1 MKKFTLFAAA
11 LALAAGS
18 AYAADKD
25 KTAKTDKNVV
35 EKQQEKGGA
44 LNNESSFR
52 VMDKNNDG
60 YLSKAE
66 AAGNKDLAKRF
77 GEADDNKDGKLSR
90 MEYLKIMAKIDTNTV
105 ANKVSKSTDG
115 KPDDKAAAGGTK
127 QK

>member
-44 LNNESSFR
+44 LNNEGSFR

-66 AAGNKDLAKRF
+66 AAGNPDLAKRF
-77 GEADDNKDGKLSR
+77 AEADSNKDSKLSR

-115 KPDDKAAAGGTK
+115 KPDNKAAAGGTK

>member
-11 LALAAGS
+11 IALAAGS

-25 KTAKTDKNVV
+25 KTAKSDKGVV
-35 EKQQEKGGA
+35 AKQQEKGGA
-44 LNNESSFR
+44 LNNDTSFR

-66 AAGNKDLAKRF
+66 AAGNPDLAKRF
-77 GEADDNKDGKLSR
+77 KEADGDHDGKLSR
-90 MEYLKIMAKIDTNTV
+90 MEYLKIMAKIDTHSV

-115 KPDDKAAAGGTK
+115 KDSKSASGGTK

>member
-1 MKKFTLFAAA
+1 MKKLTLIAAA

-25 KTAKTDKNVV
+25 KTAKNDKNVV

-44 LNNESSFR
+44 LNNDTSFR

-66 AAGNKDLAKRF
+66 AAGNTDLAKRF
-77 GEADDNKDGKLSR
+77 AEADGNKDGKLSR
-90 MEYLKIMAKIDTNTV
+90 MEYLKIMAKIDTHTA

-115 KPDDKAAAGGTK
+115 KDSKSAAGGTK

>member
-25 KTAKTDKNVV
+25 KSAKHDKNVI

-44 LNNESSFR
+44 LNNDTSFR
-52 VMDKNNDG
+52 VLDKNNDG
-60 YLSKAE
+60 YVSKAE
-66 AAGNKDLAKRF
+66 ARGNPDLAKRF
-77 GEADDNKDGKLSR
+77 AEADDNKDGKLSR
-90 MEYLKIMAKIDTNTV
+90 MEYLKIMAKIDTHTV
-105 ANKVSKSTDG
+105 AEKVSKSTDG
-115 KPDDKAAAGGTK
+115 KPDKKSAAGGTK

>member
-1 MKKFTLFAAA
+1 MKKLTLLAAA
-11 LALAAGS
+11 FALAAGS

-25 KTAKTDKNVV
+25 KSAKTDKNVI
-35 EKQQEKGGA
+35 EQQQEKGGA
-44 LNNESSFR
+44 LNNETSFR

-77 GEADDNKDGKLSR
+77 AEADSNNDGKLSR
-90 MEYLKIMAKIDTNTV
+90 MEYLKVMAKIDTNAA

-115 KPDDKAAAGGTK
+115 KPDNKAASGGTK

>member
-1 MKKFTLFAAA
+1 MKKLTLIAAA
-11 LALAAGS
+11 FALATGT

-25 KTAKTDKNVV
+25 KTAKSDKNVI

-44 LNNESSFR
+44 LNNDTSFR

-66 AAGNKDLAKRF
+66 AAGNPDLAKRF
-77 GEADDNKDGKLSR
+77 ADADSNNDGKLSR
-90 MEYLKIMAKIDTNTV
+90 VEYLKAMAKIDTHNT
-105 ANKVSKSTDG
+105 ANKVSKGTDG
-115 KPDDKAAAGGTK
+115 KKDSAATGGTK

>member
-1 MKKFTLFAAA
+1 MKQLTLIAAA

-18 AYAADKD
+18 AFAADKD
-25 KTAKTDKNVV
+25 NTAKTDKNVN

-44 LNNESSFR
+44 LNNDTYFR

-66 AAGNKDLAKRF
+66 AAGNPDLAKRF
-77 GEADDNKDGKLSR
+77 AEADSDKDGKLSR
-90 MEYLKIMAKIDTNTV
+90 MEYLKIMAKIDTHNA

-115 KPDDKAAAGGTK
+115 KPDSKSASGGTK